1 MVHLISIFGAQELK
15 LLCIGLM
22 SLPSEEAKKGV
33 VSRGSLRQVPPSLA
47 AKQGNSKDFALKEVS
62 DLPIVH
68 EQWMC

>member
-15 LLCIGLM
+15 LLCLM

-47 AKQGNSKDFALKEVS
+47 AKQGNSKDFALKKEVS